1 MSEPDFRAIFNQP
14 PPEPSVAET
23 LLRRNLQEKSAELKT
38 LWEKVNGEWGYEDPV
53 YRFYAQSFKVYAVQ
67 ELTLE
72 IVACLESLVPERKFH
87 PFFQKILKEGTGREF
102 SMADNRR
109 WVEAAAPTIEAF
121 QHARFFLDMACRYTP
136 PPPAETAMD
145 SGWAAL
151 RSLYEIW

>member
-1 MSEPDFRAIFNQP
+1 MSESDFRAIFNQP

-23 LLRRNLQEKSAELKT
+23 LLRRNLEEKSAELKT

-87 PFFQKILKEGTGREF
+87 PFFQKILAEGTGREF

-121 QHARFFLDMACRYTP
+121 QHARFFLDMVCRYTP
-136 PPPAETAMD
+136 PPPAGTAME